1 MLSLFI
7 LNTQDDWN
15 NYMFYFV
22 DADENGPIKDANLWF
37 VGYFIGYI
45 LLVSTLLM
53 NMFVGVILVNYKMAD
68 D

>member
-1 MLSLFI
+1 
-7 LNTQDDWN
+7 
-15 NYMFYFV
+15 MFYFV